1 MQPNLIIQLVAIAA
15 DIFGIVAGFV
25 RIFISFLNF
34 LNVVRSIYTIILAGI
49 LLLGELYIFKF
60 FRYFGF
66 FFKNWGKALA
76 YLFMGAALFEETVF
90 GWISAIIFWAVAVAY
105 FILGFFFKTVSYP
118 LFQGGL
124 CGNPPPS
131 MALESTEIYDE
142 NQKQMEMGGG
152 GGGNNNAS
160 HIENNNSS
168 SNVAPANDQNYNQN
182 YNQNY
187 DI

>member
-1 MQPNLIIQLVAIAA
+1 MDPALIIQICAICA

-25 RIFISFLNF
+25 RIFTSFINFISL
-34 LNVVRSIYTIILAGI
+34 VRGIYTILLAGI

-76 YLFMGAALFEETVF
+76 YLFMGAALYSGKGF
-90 GWISAIIFWAVAVAY
+90 GLFCAIIFWAVAVAY
-105 FILGFFFKTVSYP
+105 FILGFFFKRVSYP
-118 LFQGGL
+118 FFQGGC

-131 MALESTEIYDE
+131 MALESTEIYEE
-142 NQKQMEMGGG
+142 NQKQMDIGNKNNASTAAET
-152 GGGNNNAS
+152 NNNATS
-160 HIENNNSS
+160 TPP
-168 SNVAPANDQNYNQN
+168 PANDQNY
-182 YNQNY
+182 